1 MYLPPEL
8 VREIINHIFDL
19 DSPETATISEELGVS
34 RKRWSLIRPL
44 TLACKA
50 YRALSLEV
58 WFHTL
63 FLRSPADILLAHAMF
78 PEIERKWT
86 RLVEMSVFIEP
97 KMKLTWKQ
105 SHPLRS
111 N

>member
-19 DSPETATISEELGVS
+19 DIPETATISEELGVS
-34 RKRWSLIRPL
+34 HKRWSLIQPL
-44 TLACKA
+44 TLTCKA

-58 WFHTL
+58 WFYTL
-63 FLRSPADILLAHAMF
+63 FLRSPADIPLAHAMF
-78 PEIERKWT
+78 PEIKRRWT
-86 RLVEMSVFIEP
+86 RLVETPICIEP
-97 KMKLTWKQ
+97 KMELTWEQ
-105 SHPLRS
+105 SYPLCS